1 MASVPADDYIE
12 RLSRYIQSNSSRL
25 AAPPLRRPPSSSA
38 LWPGSTPAKPLSLRI
53 TPHNLYYLLLRFEAI
68 GLDVGPLDVRLG
80 DDARRAISFVEPR
93 RTQGGSGRSRDWSE
107 TGSFRSMT
115 SAVSSLSLGGWWAT
129 SKVVD
134 PGASRRPS
142 RCSLTAASL
151 LLPDLRL
158 TCS

>member
-1 MASVPADDYIE
+1 MASVPAEDYID
-12 RLSRYIQSNSSRL
+12 RLSRFIQANSTRL
-25 AAPPLRRPPSSSA
+25 AAPPLGGRRPQAS
-38 LWPGSTPAKPLSLRI
+38 LWPGSAPAKPLSLRI

-68 GLDVGPLDVRLG
+68 GLDVGPLDVRLA

-93 RTQGGSGRSRDWSE
+93 TRGQQSRSGRDWSE

-134 PGASRRPS
+134 PGAS
-142 RCSLTAASL
+142 
-151 LLPDLRL
+151 
-158 TCS
+158 